1 LGAFHILATSVVIL
15 KGINHISIPYIETV
29 DLQPT
34 KIPCY
39 SLLPAKPPD
48 ITEKCDLLFWKKQAA
63 TIQSYSNLVDK
74 FKQPFQMLNS
84 LNFELLHWKNIRLLD
99 LECSAC
105 CKRSSQQL
113 FGWHIQ
119 WDSCSASGHWKIK
132 SWDVDNTIDSM
143 PTIKQIVS
151 MFSLTL
157 QTSEFGNPVS
167 VAVLLCSQLSH
178 VWVLYLPHCSI
189 THCGTKMM
197 PWETASTDG
206 LLTCAKRVLIPWDPG
221 GLVHDLTATWNITQ
235 LQLSHLTW
243 DPGGVKLQ
251 FCAMAF
257 LVWLVMP
264 WDPGGSVWCRLEV
277 KPTFKEE
284 GLSATSLLG
293 RHSWAWPA
301 LKTPGTTTN
310 TMERPYEWIG
320 LDQNGKAASAEAPG

>member
-1 LGAFHILATSVVIL
+1 
-15 KGINHISIPYIETV
+15 
-29 DLQPT
+29 
-34 KIPCY
+34 
-39 SLLPAKPPD
+39 
-48 ITEKCDLLFWKKQAA
+48 
-63 TIQSYSNLVDK
+63 
-74 FKQPFQMLNS
+74 M
-84 LNFELLHWKNIRLLD
+84 KNIRLLD

-221 GLVHDLTATWNITQ
+221 GLVHDLTSTWNITQ

-251 FCAMAF
+251 FCAMTF

-293 RHSWAWPA
+293 RHSWAWQ
-301 LKTPGTTTN
+301 TPGTTTN
-310 TMERPYEWIG
+310 TIERPYEGIG
-320 LDQNGKAASAEAPG
+320 LELDGKAASAEAPGEASVACVACLASFFLPRSPFSFNLSGIHACKLSFCCFA